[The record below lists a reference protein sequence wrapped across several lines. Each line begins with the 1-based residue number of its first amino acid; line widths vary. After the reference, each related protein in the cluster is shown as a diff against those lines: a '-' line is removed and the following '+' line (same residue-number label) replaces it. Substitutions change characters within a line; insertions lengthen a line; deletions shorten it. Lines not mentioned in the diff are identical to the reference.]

1 MSKTNDEKKF
11 MDVSKN
17 GNFTS
22 REVKT
27 FEENIVKQK
36 DFLEKV
42 KTDNASH
49 NK

>member
-1 MSKTNDEKKF
+1 MNKTSDEQKF
-11 MDVSKN
+11 TNMDEE
-17 GNFTS
+17 GNFTM
-22 REVKT
+22 REVKI

-42 KTDNASH
+42 KTDNAAR